1 MWLKISSFINKWFWH
16 LAVLLHLAYFFQA
29 WFSGSIYLVDS
40 TDYLSQAENFKN
52 HGSLYAAPWDAP
64 IKPDFFTFRPP
75 LYGWFILVIKSIVNS
90 DYAVLAFQSLLSL
103 ISFGSIIQFLSKQNI
118 ETGFVKSALMLIL
131 IAYPSHLIHCNFIM
145 SDILFQF
152 IMLQAFIYSYYSY
165 KEANFKHTG
174 LAAFFFVLAM
184 LTKPVAFLLG
194 FSIALILLVVYIRKH
209 QLKLLLPFLL
219 LPITY
224 HTYCSYNKHITG
236 YYHYSSVS
244 PYFVLKYMAKYT
256 NAQVYGE
263 EYADRVQDSVMVLA
277 NAAPNH
283 TERYKI
289 MNEAGKTFIA
299 QNPLVFLKFNIKG
312 WFAFMLD
319 PGRFDWVHFL
329 NIGEGNFL
337 GLYHTINTKGLV
349 NGMLEFLSHAPL
361 QLLAILFFSLLFNFL
376 LAFVFVA
383 YLFSKKQN
391 GFLKILIFLFVSYII
406 GSTGILGLARYRI
419 GIAPMIWMAAI
430 YYIYSF
436 WNERRNQLS

>member
-1 MWLKISSFINKWFWH
+1 MLQKIFDLFNKWFWPI
-16 LAVLLHLAYFFQA
+16 AVLLHLAYFFQA
-29 WFSGSIYLVDS
+29 WFSASIYLVDS
-40 TDYLSQAENFKN
+40 IDYLSQAENFKN
-52 HGSLYAAPWDAP
+52 YGSLYAAPWNAP

-75 LYGWFILVIKSIVNS
+75 LYGWFILVVKSIVAS
-90 DYAVLAFQSLLSL
+90 DYAVLLLQSVLSL
-103 ISFGSIIQFLSKQNI
+103 VSLKSILQFLSKQNI
-118 ETGFVKSALMLIL
+118 ETSFIKSGLLLIL

-152 IMLQAFIYSYYSY
+152 IMLQAFIYSYYSFS
-165 KEANFKHTG
+165 EANLKHTS
-174 LAAFFFVLAM
+174 LAAIFFVLAM

-194 FSIALILLVVYIRKH
+194 FSIALILLIVYIRKK
-209 QLKLLLPFLL
+209 QAKLLLPFLL

-224 HTYCSYNKHITG
+224 HSYCSYNQYITG

-263 EYADRVQDSVMVLA
+263 AYADRVQDSVMQLA

-283 TERYKI
+283 TERYRI
-289 MNEAGKTFIA
+289 MNDAGKTFIA
-299 QNPLVFLKFNIKG
+299 QHPFVFLKFNIKG

-329 NIGEGNFL
+329 NINEGNFL

-349 NGMLEFLSHAPL
+349 NGLIEFLNHAPL
-361 QLLAILFFSLLFNFL
+361 QLLAILFYSLIFNIIMAYCFI
-376 LAFVFVA
+376 AF
-383 YLFSKKQN
+383 LFSQKHN
-391 GFLKILIFLFVSYII
+391 GFLKLLIFLFVSYII

-430 YYIYSF
+430 IYIYSI
-436 WNERRNQLS
+436 WNEKRNQLS